1 MVSQFVQRVV
11 GFCIRYRVAV
21 IIVTAA
27 ITGVMAWAVLDL
39 EVDSDVTNLLPARLK
54 VMELTEKYGR
64 SKDSGELLVAVQA
77 DDLFSLEK
85 LGALE
90 RAIRRIQ
97 SHPQVTGAIHPF
109 NMIVFESEKGKLRM
123 APAGPGGWAPR
134 TPAELERFRGRLTQ
148 NGWRATSCCRA
159 TAGSCAWCSRSSWPR
174 STAASWPRSTKPST
188 RSRPTTRCT

>member
-1 MVSQFVQRVV
+1 MVNQFVQRVV

-85 LGALE
+85 LGAL
-90 RAIRRIQ
+90 
-97 SHPQVTGAIHPF
+97 VTPMSGPEFDKLMAS
-109 NMIVFESEKGKLRM
+109 ESVRWAAVIKQRNIK
-123 APAGPGGWAPR
+123 AP
-134 TPAELERFRGRLTQ
+134 E
-148 NGWRATSCCRA
+148 
-159 TAGSCAWCSRSSWPR
+159 
-174 STAASWPRSTKPST
+174 
-188 RSRPTTRCT
+188 